1 LRAEKFN
8 LFILLAPIVQAALM
22 KQTMTLVA
30 QLVLIDELMAYH
42 AFEIGGSLPV
52 KVASARDRPL
62 ELLAGDLGLRL
73 HQQFEGGEVLLE
85 KEVEID
91 LNNLHLLVLA

>member
-1 LRAEKFN
+1 
-8 LFILLAPIVQAALM
+8 M
-22 KQTMTLVA
+22 KQTMTLGA

-42 AFEIGGSLPV
+42 ALEVGGSLPL

-62 ELLAGDLGLRL
+62 EFLAGDLGLRL
-73 HQQFEGGEVLLE
+73 HQQFEGGEILLE

>member
-1 LRAEKFN
+1 
-8 LFILLAPIVQAALM
+8 M
-22 KQTMTLVA
+22 KQTMTLGA
-30 QLVLIDELMAYH
+30 QLMLVNELMANH
-42 AFEIGGSLPV
+42 ALEVGGCLPL

-62 ELLAGDLGLRL
+62 EFLAGDLGHCLDEK
-73 HQQFEGGEVLLE
+73 FEGGEVLLE